1 MKSLLGS
8 KPAAQSQAAVYPPQP
23 CPSTAPSLARQVGTV
38 VCRVHWL
45 VTQLMAGFSLTMVC
59 IAPSSITKTTS
70 VLTCLRT
77 KPLRQEP
84 LGYRPHSNYSTS
96 QLCFL
101 FPWPTASPQRGA
113 ATIGNT
119 IKIKPAVLPNKKKKS
134 TLGALLVIY
143 IHTVSNSVSFFFFL
157 FKVRNYW
164 GRMNTTQM
172 FSQKAVMRTHYL
184 PKQNIRDILE
194 KAHFPESFCW

>member
-23 CPSTAPSLARQVGTV
+23 CPSTALSLARQVGTV
-38 VCRVHWL
+38 VCRVHCL
-45 VTQLMAGFSLTMVC
+45 VAQLMACFSLKRVC
-59 IAPSSITKTTS
+59 IAPSSITKTPS
-70 VLTCLRT
+70 VQTCLRT

-84 LGYRPHSNYSTS
+84 LGYRPHLSYSTS

-119 IKIKPAVLPNKKKKS
+119 IKIKPAVLPNKKKKP
-134 TLGALLVIY
+134 TLDALLIIY
-143 IHTVSNSVSFFFFL
+143 IHTVSNSVSFLFFFSVKGEKL
-157 FKVRNYW
+157 
-164 GRMNTTQM
+164 
-172 FSQKAVMRTHYL
+172 
-184 PKQNIRDILE
+184 LE
-194 KAHFPESFCW
+194 KNECNSNVFSESSHENTLSTKAKYQRHLGESSLP